1 MVNNNIAGWVQLN
14 KTNTDAHI
22 ANIKNYGMTIS
33 VDGTT
38 TNLMSALVSAVGG
51 DPAENMMTLSMEPYN
66 GQYTLLGGQMDVSP
80 TDYMTFGMNNDPTLI
95 VYIPASNKWYIV
107 KKPWRLF

>member
-1 MVNNNIAGWVQLN
+1 MVNNKDWAQLN
-14 KTNTDAHI
+14 KTNTNAHI

-33 VDGTT
+33 TDGTT

-51 DPAENMMTLSMEPYN
+51 DPAENMKVLYFTPFDI
-66 GQYTLLGGQMDVSP
+66 QYTLSGGSRDVFP
-80 TDYMTFGMNNDPTLI
+80 TDYMAFGMNNDPTLI
-95 VYIPASNKWYIV
+95 IYLPTSNKWYIA